1 MDADVASGPDDDSNW
16 FLVARKKKRSTQAA
30 TIPSP
35 VPVHRKT
42 NAHLPPLPFDHYKVV
57 FRPRDGLNLGAWPQ
71 HSVAQAI
78 GEAAGL
84 DAAVLNELIIRIR
97 TDQNLAVISTSDEN
111 LTADLHKVQSISLG
125 LNQYAVQTYV
135 AALDNSCK
143 GVVPGIEPNTTVNT
157 LLENLRCS
165 EAPILHARMM
175 GSTNQAL
182 VTFSGIQVP
191 RHVRLYGAELRC
203 YIYRPRQQI
212 CSVCLS
218 MGYRADVCPTPD
230 KPRCVA
236 CGTSNPLPEH
246 ECTHKCI
253 HCGGD
258 HPATDLRCPSRQQRP
273 FNKLYV
279 LQERLK
285 REKLC
290 PPPGSA
296 HSQPR
301 TTAGSLQNPDQPTKT
316 PANSA
321 EQRPTSGRSSTHG
334 PPGHDRQVDRGRPG
348 NPSKERAACS
358 GHPKEHGQQKGG
370 HNKEQT
376 VSWAEQ
382 FPPLPP
388 SPHLSHTLTQTSTQ
402 QPTPQPMSVDTQH
415 RLHNPPPTV
424 RTDYCTRE
432 ALNEMAISLRKEFAA
447 MMQV

>member
-1 MDADVASGPDDDSNW
+1 MYADVASGPDDDSNW

-35 VPVHRKT
+35 APVPRKT
-42 NAHLPPLPFDHYKVV
+42 NARLPPLPFDHYKVV

-71 HSVAQAI
+71 PSVAQAI
-78 GEAAGL
+78 GVAAGL

-97 TDQNLAVISTSDEN
+97 TDQNLAVIRTSDDN
-111 LTADLHKVQSISLG
+111 LTAELQKVQSISLG
-125 LNQYAVQTYV
+125 LNQHTVQAYV
-135 AALDNSCK
+135 AAPDNSCK
-143 GVVPGIEPNTTVNT
+143 GVVLGIEPNITVKT

-175 GSTNQAL
+175 GPTNQAL

-218 MGYRADVCPTPD
+218 MGHRADVCPTPD

-258 HPATDLRCPSRQQRP
+258 HPATDPRCPSRQQRP
-273 FNKLYV
+273 FNKSYV

-285 REKLC
+285 CEKLC

-296 HSQPR
+296 HGQPR
-301 TTAGSLQNPDQPTKT
+301 TMTAGSLRNPDQPTRT

-321 EQRPTSGRSSTHG
+321 EQPPTSGRSSTHG
-334 PPGHDRQVDRGRPG
+334 PPGHD
-348 NPSKERAACS
+348 
-358 GHPKEHGQQKGG
+358 
-370 HNKEQT
+370 
-376 VSWAEQ
+376 
-382 FPPLPP
+382 
-388 SPHLSHTLTQTSTQ
+388 
-402 QPTPQPMSVDTQH
+402 
-415 RLHNPPPTV
+415 
-424 RTDYCTRE
+424 
-432 ALNEMAISLRKEFAA
+432 
-447 MMQV
+447 